1 MVCVL
6 EKEGMRVH
14 IYNVGD
20 SECFMVVPSL
30 NWRFDLLSTIHRAQN
45 PREIDRIRMLN
56 ATHLVTIEKNRV
68 NGAMEAR
75 LCGYGVSRAFG
86 DHKYSKMPY
95 LHADILSCEGDYT
108 VADLRAYPETWLVL
122 HCDGL
127 TECLRHDQVL
137 SLMRER
143 NIDSAGLTA
152 AQVAEIL
159 GNAGYAAG
167 STDSTPIDSHAS
179 CHLRISDKI
188 FLL

>member
-6 EKEGMRVH
+6 EKDSMRVH

-20 SECFMVVPSL
+20 SECFMVDPTL

-45 PREIDRIRMLN
+45 PREVDRIKLLN
-56 ATHLVTIEKNRV
+56 AAHLVTIEKNRV

-86 DHKYSKMPY
+86 DHVYAKMPY

-108 VADLRAYPETWLVL
+108 CVDLQGMAEAWLVL

-127 TECLRHDQVL
+127 TECARHDQVVSWMKQMPPGTSAEQMADIL
-137 SLMRER
+137 GK
-143 NIDSAGLTA
+143 AGLD
-152 AQVAEIL
+152 
-159 GNAGYAAG
+159 AG
-167 STDSTPIDSHAS
+167 STDSPS
-179 CHLRISDKI
+179 LG
-188 FLL
+188 FLLLFSG